1 MMNFYIIG
9 AGRRVQQDLIPVL
22 KSMGVRSS
30 LINIYAKNK
39 KTIFVKDELYIVN
52 KLNFLQK
59 IEDNSIVYIAVPPN
73 ASEFI
78 LKKIIDINNNS
89 KIIIDTPIIN
99 KSIIK
104 LSKKKYWVA
113 EDAYNLGK
121 LLSNNL
127 NLKRF
132 NLLFFQRSFFSYHGV
147 AFVESILSTSFFI
160 FSILG
165 IRFMFCK
172 KGIAVIIGKRQYE
185 RGNIYLNF
193 NKIYFPK
200 LNQKEIN
207 LIGGLSD
214 YDSLSYRFLELKRLG
229 LRDLVSDVILSNEKN
244 LINLKV
250 AYTQFLKSNK
260 MTKYSLGRIS
270 YLIYKK
276 FF

>member
-1 MMNFYIIG
+1 MNFYIIG

>member
-1 MMNFYIIG
+1 MNFYIIG

-22 KSMGVRSS
+22 KSMGVGSS

-99 KSIIK
+99 ESIVK

-193 NKIYFPK
+193 SKIYFPK

-244 LINLKV
+244 LIDLKV
-250 AYTQFLKSNK
+250 GYTQFLKSNK
-260 MTKYSLGRIS
+260 MSKYSLGRIS